1 MNQVSEFI
9 NKPLEIIQQINLN
22 KSFIN
27 NIQKIKDGC
36 YSFSFGKFKLKIQ
49 RDGKL
54 LIMIINVNGDSVR
67 FTSEDSELC
76 ANKEDFESLLYGV
89 TEIFKAATVQPIT
102 VS

>member
-1 MNQVSEFI
+1 
-9 NKPLEIIQQINLN
+9 
-22 KSFIN
+22 
-27 NIQKIKDGC
+27 
-36 YSFSFGKFKLKIQ
+36 
-49 RDGKL
+49 
-54 LIMIINVNGDSVR
+54 MIINVNGDSVR